1 MTPNHGLE
9 YPKCV
14 VTQKGWYL
22 LRRQIFI
29 SIYGAY
35 RRVTGCDNYARAP
48 RSWPWNQQY
57 TYIYTT
63 QSIPPPPSW
72 RQSACP
78 VPSLSSQCQA
88 RSSFNHLQSS
98 FLLAG
103 YPSPFFPPFFSAL
116 VVVVLPDLYV
126 SRPPSPFAHLL
137 NLGWCIVFSSP
148 FLILLLL
155 HFLSRSLPS
164 ISFSSFFPQF
174 QSLSPLFPQFCI
186 SFLPM
191 VSLVLSLSSITTLSS
206 SLSSFPSL
214 VSTRPPSP
222 SASPPF
228 SP

>member
-14 VTQKGWYL
+14 VTQKGYYL

-88 RSSFNHLQSS
+88 QSSFNHRSS
-98 FLLAG
+98 IFLAG
-103 YPSPFFPPFFSAL
+103 WLSFSVLPPFFLRPRCCHPTSSVCLKAAFPFCPSSQPRL
-116 VVVVLPDLYV
+116 VHCFLL
-126 SRPPSPFAHLL
+126 SLL
-137 NLGWCIVFSSP
+137 NPPSSP
-148 FLILLLL
+148 F
-155 HFLSRSLPS
+155 
-164 ISFSSFFPQF
+164 
-174 QSLSPLFPQFCI
+174 
-186 SFLPM
+186 
-191 VSLVLSLSSITTLSS
+191 
-206 SLSSFPSL
+206 SFPL
-214 VSTRPPSP
+214 T
-222 SASPPF
+222 PF
-228 SP
+228 CFFH